1 MIPSEYLDVP
11 SKIFKSENTVD
22 SFNNNA
28 QCLQRL
34 ELGGKKKKTGGGRE
48 RTLKCLENFLFW

>member
-34 ELGGKKKKTGGGRE
+34 ELGGKKKQEGGERE
-48 RTLKCLENFLFW
+48 P